1 MVLLGLLSG
10 SRTSVHMGC
19 GAWSGGL
26 AGCTTVPAPG
36 CVQQQLLC
44 DVCTIVLKA
53 VNLFWNSFMLY
64 RKSCKDRAPIH
75 ACPSVSSTLSVLHCH
90 GTFVTIKESALLLTV
105 NSTLLQLLRK
115 NIWIYFAKIEIAELR
130 GDRLASSLSH
140 LLVFHR
146 IFLGTG
152 NHMYTHADPFYFM
165 ACLFFFIL
173 LYLERFSASMC
184 LNLHFFF
191 LMDNIHCSVP
201 F

>member
-1 MVLLGLLSG
+1 
-10 SRTSVHMGC
+10 
-19 GAWSGGL
+19 
-26 AGCTTVPAPG
+26 
-36 CVQQQLLC
+36 
-44 DVCTIVLKA
+44 
-53 VNLFWNSFMLY
+53 MLY
-64 RKSCKDRAPIH
+64 RKSCKDRAPIL
-75 ACPSVSSTLSVLHCH
+75 ACPSVSSALSVLHCH

-130 GDRLASSLSH
+130 GDRLASFLSH

-184 LNLHFFF
+184 LNLLHCFFF
-191 LMDNIHCSVP
+191 FFNGQHTLFCALLKCNTSYLFPDFKSSRKKVRSGTPP
-201 F
+201 FYLTLEVRDHLPAFVE